1 MSDRTAI
8 RAGMAGA
15 VLAAICCAAPLLAVG
30 LPFAGLGAWLAGKGL
45 IVLPLMIASFGLIAW
60 IFHRRRAK
68 AVRCETTI
76 HKEGVTP

>member
-1 MSDRTAI
+1 MSDRTTI
-8 RAGMAGA
+8 RAGVVGA

-45 IVLPLMIASFGLIAW
+45 VVLPLMIASFVLIAW
-60 IFHRRRAK
+60 IFHRRHAK
-68 AVRCETTI
+68 TARCETTI